1 MFDERNLS
9 LVDVDRK
16 RVAAPAGP
24 LALEAKGLSMRFGRS
39 DVLKQVDLHV
49 PEGAVY
55 ALLGRN
61 GVGKSTFLQLA
72 LGLLRPTAGTVTVL
86 GLDPQRDGAKL
97 RQRIGYI
104 PERLPLYNWMTVSEM
119 LSFTAAQYKAWSKDE
134 EARLVAKFRLSP
146 EKKISDLSRGNLAL
160 LALVM
165 AMAHDPELVL
175 LDECTSGMDAIFRAE
190 FDRTVIETLHEA
202 KRTVIFASHQIRELE
217 FLCDWVGIIHEGKM
231 LLEMPV
237 EDLKAAV
244 KTVRMECGDENGP
257 PLLPAELSRQ
267 RLGREW
273 LVTVRDVSLLP
284 ATIPGAHVQE
294 VIDLGL
300 EQIFVALLSDEEER
314 R

>member
-1 MFDERNLS
+1 MFDQKDLS
-9 LVDVDRK
+9 LLKEDQKSVGGQAV
-16 RVAAPAGP
+16 P

-39 DVLKQVDLHV
+39 DVLKQVDLRV

-72 LGLLRPTAGTVTVL
+72 LGLLRPTEGAVRIL
-86 GLDPQRDGAKL
+86 GLDPQKDGTQL

-119 LSFTAAQYKAWSKDE
+119 LGFTAAPYKRWSQDE
-134 EARLVAKFRLSP
+134 EARLIAKFRLP
-146 EKKISDLSRGNLAL
+146 REKKISELSRGNLAL

-217 FLCDWVGIIHEGKM
+217 FLCDWVGIIHDGSM

-237 EDLKAAV
+237 DDLKAAV
-244 KTVRMECGDENGP
+244 KSVRIECAEENGP

-273 LVTVRDVSLLP
+273 LVTVRNASLVP
-284 ATIPGAHVQE
+284 ASIPGARILE
-294 VIDLGL
+294 VIDLSL
-300 EQIFVALLSDEEER
+300 EQIFVALLSDVDEQP
-314 R
+314 